1 MFIERYR
8 IYETYNG
15 LFDSK
20 HHICS
25 ADTLFNA
32 VHVVEL
38 LKKFEKENPCYSY
51 DFQKVVSFVDSFLD
65 YYPGESLSDV
75 GHVYTAVN
83 YEEFLEQKANY
94 EVLVVKIKG
103 KK

>member
-8 IYETYNG
+8 IYETYHG
-15 LFDSK
+15 RFDSQNFL
-20 HHICS
+20 CS
-25 ADTLFNA
+25 TDTLFNA

-38 LKKFEKENPCYSY
+38 LKKTEEEYPCYSY

-65 YYPGESLSDV
+65 YYPGGSLSDI

-83 YEEFLEQKANY
+83 YAEFLKQRENFNK
-94 EVLVVKIKG
+94 KG
-103 KK
+103 K

>member
-20 HHICS
+20 QHICS

-38 LKKFEKENPCYSY
+38 LKKFEEENPCYSY

-65 YYPGESLSDV
+65 YFPGESLSDE

-83 YEEFLEQKANY
+83 YAEFLEQKSNFDKN
-94 EVLVVKIKG
+94 VKK
-103 KK
+103 